1 MIRFGTARNDDINMI
16 NITTTI
22 EWYTISPVSAF
33 SVPLKKLIPNC
44 TYFVMHFDSSINHK
58 ECITKSLKLNK
69 KL

>member
-44 TYFVMHFDSSINHK
+44 TYFVVHFDSSP
-58 ECITKSLKLNK
+58 
-69 KL
+69 